1 MIKKKLTLL
10 SLIPAHICLP
20 LILAFLWNQLVY
32 CGSRMLMKN
41 HFHYDITTPLDL
53 LIPVIPWTLS
63 IYVFSFLYWPFQY
76 LICCRLGKDHAYRF
90 LSADFF
96 AKTICLVCFL
106 IFPTTNLRPPISV
119 HGFWN
124 LSLILL
130 YRLDAPDNLFP
141 SIHCLVSWLCYIG
154 IRGQHR
160 VGRPYRL
167 FVLGMA
173 LAICISTLT
182 TKQHVIPDMVAG
194 ILLAEFSYWIV
205 HYSRLDQ
212 LYANILSKNR
222 SS

>member
-10 SLIPAHICLP
+10 SLIPTHICLP
-20 LILAFLWNQLVY
+20 LILAFLWNQIVY

-41 HFHYDITTPLDL
+41 HFHYDITTPLDS

-76 LICCRLGKDHAYRF
+76 LMCCRPGKDYAYRF

-106 IFPTTNLRPPISV
+106 VFPTTTLRPPISE

-124 LSLILL
+124 QSLNLL

-141 SIHCLVSWLCYIG
+141 SIHCLVSWLCYVG

-160 VGRPYRL
+160 VWQPYRL

-182 TKQHVIPDMVAG
+182 TKQHVIPDVAAG
-194 ILLAEFSYWIV
+194 ILLAEFSYWFV

-212 LYANILSKNR
+212 LYANVLSKSR
-222 SS
+222 

>member
-10 SLIPAHICLP
+10 SLIPTHICLP
-20 LILAFLWNQLVY
+20 LILAFLWNQIVY

-41 HFHYDITTPLDL
+41 HFHYDITTPLDS

-76 LICCRLGKDHAYRF
+76 LMCCRLGKDHAYRF

-106 IFPTTNLRPPISV
+106 VFPTTNLRPPISE

-124 LSLILL
+124 QSLNLL

-141 SIHCLVSWLCYIG
+141 SIHCLVSWLCYVG

-160 VGRPYRL
+160 GWRPYRL

-173 LAICISTLT
+173 LAICISTL
-182 TKQHVIPDMVAG
+182 PRNSM
-194 ILLAEFSYWIV
+194 
-205 HYSRLDQ
+205 
-212 LYANILSKNR
+212 
-222 SS
+222 

>member
-1 MIKKKLTLL
+1 MIKKKFTLR
-10 SLIPAHICLP
+10 SLIPAYIWLP
-20 LILAFLWNQLVY
+20 LILAFLWNQIVY

-41 HFHYDITTPLDL
+41 HFHYDITTPLDS

-76 LICCRLGKDHAYRF
+76 LMCCRPGKDYAYRF

-106 IFPTTNLRPPISV
+106 VFPTTTLRPPISE

-124 LSLILL
+124 QSLNLL

-141 SIHCLVSWLCYIG
+141 SIHCLVSWLCYVG
-154 IRGQHR
+154 IREQHKILW
-160 VGRPYRL
+160 PYRL

-182 TKQHVIPDMVAG
+182 TKQHVIPDVAAG
-194 ILLAEFSYWIV
+194 ILLAEFSYWFV
-205 HYSRLDQ
+205 HYSHLDQ
-212 LYANILSKNR
+212 LYANILSKSR
-222 SS
+222 